1 MTTISGRR
9 VVLPARGRAAAPVTP
24 GAQALRDV
32 ALALVEEHVRD
43 GMIPTSV
50 RFLYYELIQRAVIA
64 KHDPN
69 HRKQPGDY
77 LVAALTHLRKAG
89 LVPWECIVDETRTL
103 DDYTGDATILAGVF
117 DRIDQVALDPWRGRP
132 PMIVTESRSLAGV
145 LRRIA
150 VEYAVRISATGG
162 QASGS
167 LIHNVLAPSLAA
179 RPGPV
184 LYLGDWD
191 LSGDQIE
198 DNTRRELE
206 AIVGE
211 LEWERVALTAQQV
224 EEHDLPVIIKNDRR
238 YRGGRA
244 HEAVETEALRQS
256 ILVDLLRDRL
266 DALLPESIER
276 VHQRAERQRRA
287 VRRLLNGG
295 RR

>member
-1 MTTISGRR
+1 VTTTGRR
-9 VVLPARGRAAAPVTP
+9 VVQPARGRAAAPVTP

-50 RFLYYELIQRAVIA
+50 RFLYYELVQRRVIA
-64 KHDPN
+64 KHDPH

-89 LVPWECIVDETRTL
+89 LVPWEYIVDETRTL
-103 DDYTGDATILAGVF
+103 DDYTGYPTIIDGVVAGL
-117 DRIDQVALDPWRGRP
+117 DQFALDAWRGEP

-145 LRRIA
+145 LRPIA
-150 VEYAVRISATGG
+150 IEYAVRISATGG

-167 LIHNVLAPSLAA
+167 LIHNIIAPSLEA
-179 RPGPV
+179 RPGAI

-206 AIVGE
+206 EIVGD
-211 LEWERVALTAQQV
+211 LEWERVALTAAQV

-266 DALLPESIER
+266 DELLPEPIER
-276 VHQRAERQRRA
+276 VRQRAARQRSA

-295 RR
+295 RRR